1 MAAPTRILYV
11 MDALHCDDVVGGTEG
26 QVLQLLTH
34 LDRRRFEPHLAVF
47 RSSPYIEHA
56 ERFPCPVDVLQIGSL
71 SHPRTATRLLKLA
84 AFVRTN
90 RVGIAHV
97 FLNDA
102 SIVAPFV
109 CRLAGARVV
118 VSRRD
123 MGFWYTAGT
132 LRALRVSNQFVAR
145 MVANSEAVRQS
156 VHLHEGYPVD
166 RIDVCYNGHDLAR
179 FDVQPCT
186 QLRARF
192 GIGDTDPIIG
202 MVANF
207 RPWKR
212 QRDLVQ
218 AFAAIRR
225 RHPTAHLVFVGS
237 GDADHCRTAAR
248 ALDLECCV
256 HFAGGVADAV
266 PLIRHFNVGVLCSE
280 SEGFSNAVI
289 EYMGAGKPTVCTNVG
304 GNTELVRDG
313 ESGFLVAPG
322 DIATLS
328 ERISFLLM
336 HPELAAAMGRN
347 ARESAQQFTVGRM
360 ADAYM
365 NLYQRLGQ

>member
-1 MAAPTRILYV
+1 
-11 MDALHCDDVVGGTEG
+11 MDALHSGDVVGGTEG

-34 LDRRRFEPHLAVF
+34 LDRRRFEPHLVVF
-47 RSSPYIEHA
+47 RSSPYIERA

-71 SHPRTATRLLKLA
+71 AHPRTAARLLKLA

-109 CRLAGARVV
+109 CRLAGARVL

-132 LRALRVSNQFVAR
+132 LRALRVSNQFVTR

-179 FDVQPCT
+179 FDVQPCP

-212 QRDLVQ
+212 HHDLVQ

-225 RHPTAHLVFVGS
+225 RHPAAHLLLVGT
-237 GDADHCRTAAR
+237 GDADHCRTAVR
-248 ALDLECCV
+248 ALDLERCV
-256 HFAGGVADAV
+256 HFVGGVADPV

-280 SEGFSNAVI
+280 SEGMSNAVI

-322 DIATLS
+322 DIAALA
-328 ERISFLLM
+328 ERISSVLM
-336 HPELAAAMGRN
+336 HHELAASMGRK
-347 ARESAQQFTVGRM
+347 ARESAEQFTVGRM

-365 NLYQRLGQ
+365 NLYRRLAA